1 MAAFIW
7 ILSSMLQFLCGRDQ
21 SYSETSSVLHTV
33 QCFISFTLTG
43 NLTWRCSL
51 TFLSRLFTSAIVWNL
66 QIILQLKEREKE
78 RQRPRALWRETLD
91 NNLLVINHNE
101 SQKPKSQHPPFRNPS
116 NIITCKIL
124 RLLSPSNYT
133 FKRNVSP
140 LKNFLKTVSKQK
152 QHLRDKECDSQ
163 ECGTI
168 NY

>member
-1 MAAFIW
+1 MTKA
-7 ILSSMLQFLCGRDQ
+7 
-21 SYSETSSVLHTV
+21 
-33 QCFISFTLTG
+33 
-43 NLTWRCSL
+43 
-51 TFLSRLFTSAIVWNL
+51 
-66 QIILQLKEREKE
+66 K
-78 RQRPRALWRETLD
+78 
-91 NNLLVINHNE
+91 

-140 LKNFLKTVSKQK
+140 LKNFLKTVSEQK

-163 ECGTI
+163 EGCTI